1 MRPATRMLPLLLL
14 AGLAGCAGP
23 GQKPI
28 SVVGHVDLERFMG
41 DWYVVAN
48 IPTYL
53 ERDAYNAVESYRL
66 EHADRVATTF
76 TFRKGGFDGP
86 RKSYRATGFVLDRDS
101 NAVWGM
107 QFLWPFRADY
117 RIIHLDEGYRL
128 TIIGREQRDYA
139 WVMSRTPELT
149 AADWLRVVDLLRAQG
164 YDTAALQRV
173 PQRWD

>member
-1 MRPATRMLPLLLL
+1 MRLLPLLLL
-14 AGLAGCAGP
+14 ASLAGCAGP

-28 SVVGHVDLERFMG
+28 SVVERVDLERFMG

-48 IPTYL
+48 IPTFL
-53 ERDAYNAVESYRL
+53 EQDAYNAVESYRL

-86 RKSYRATGFVLDRDS
+86 RKSYRATGFVLDRAS

-117 RIIHLDEGYRL
+117 RIIHLDVDYRL
-128 TIIGREQRDYA
+128 TIIGRQQRDYA
-139 WVMSRTPELT
+139 WVMSRTPGISDR
-149 AADWLRVVDLLRAQG
+149 DWQQVVDLLQAEG